1 MPSTEL
7 INGLIS
13 LVLTLLVLSLLVQAL
28 QELVKAFLHVKA
40 RHLENALR
48 ALLSK
53 AGLCACAV
61 TDLLTQIAVGFGR
74 THAVRTQIP
83 AAKTISKKEILLWLD
98 ARPIGA
104 SITGLK
110 PLIEAVEERLNQA
123 VTGSAAPTFALI
135 ESTIRDFLA
144 TLPNRDEELTFE
156 RTAAEPSHS
165 GARRHL
171 EVPTGP
177 CIGAA

>member
-74 THAVRTQIP
+74 THAVRTGLP

-123 VTGSAAPTFALI
+123 VTGSAAPTFAFV
-135 ESTIRDFLA
+135 D
-144 TLPNRDEELTFE
+144 
-156 RTAAEPSHS
+156 
-165 GARRHL
+165 
-171 EVPTGP
+171 
-177 CIGAA
+177 